1 MQTYDLIVI
10 GGGIAGM
17 SSAIEAKKN
26 GVENVIILEKES
38 ELGGMLN
45 QCTDSGFGIE
55 IFGENLTAPEF
66 SQRFIDEVTAL
77 GIEYKLDT
85 MALELSREK
94 VAAAVNSK
102 EGIFKIRG
110 KVIILASGC
119 IERARY
125 TFNISG
131 SKFAG
136 IYTARVAQQ
145 ITNTVGLLPGKEV
158 VVIGSGN
165 LGLIMARTITL
176 EGAKVKGIIESLGE
190 VRGNGKYLKECT
202 EDFNI
207 PVLLRHIV
215 TGLQG
220 TDRIESV
227 TISEIDSDGRK
238 IEGTEETIKC
248 DTLILSAELIPND
261 SLLKKAAVSLN
272 GGITTDIKGIYVCGD
287 ANYIHEDPDSI
298 IAEAREAGACAARY
312 ILRVTSK

>member
-26 GVENVIILEKES
+26 GAESVIILEKES

-66 SQRFIDEVTAL
+66 SQRFIDEVEAH

-94 VAAAVNSK
+94 VVAAVNSE

-110 KVIILASGC
+110 KAIILASGC
-119 IERARY
+119 IERAR
-125 TFNISG
+125 TTLNISG

-136 IYTARVAQQ
+136 IYTAGVAQR
-145 ITNTVGLLPGKEV
+145 ITNTQGLLPGKEV

-165 LGLIMARTITL
+165 LGLIMARTLTL

-190 VRGNGKYLKECT
+190 VRGNRKYLKECT

-207 PVLLRHIV
+207 PVFLRHIV

-227 TISEIDSDGRK
+227 TISETDNDGRK
-238 IEGTEETIKC
+238 IEGTEETINC
-248 DTLILSAELIPND
+248 DTLILSVDLIPND
-261 SLLKKAAVSLN
+261 FLLKKAEISLH
-272 GGITTDIKGIYVCGD
+272 GGIATDIKGIYVCGD
-287 ANYIHEDPDSI
+287 ANYIHEGTDSI
-298 IAEAREAGACAARY
+298 VTEASEAGACAARY
-312 ILRVTSK
+312 IRRVPSK